1 MKKLLTVNIEL
12 KAITLILALLLWF
25 FVTLK
30 GQSEII
36 LELPLE
42 YKNIPKG
49 FELVKSSTNFVNISV
64 KGQERLIKNIGPKDV
79 SVYVDLTNARD
90 GETIVNLNKENVRVP
105 SSVTVNKL
113 TPAHII
119 IQLEETIMKVVQVR
133 PVIKGQPQKGFE
145 VTDTIVSP
153 EEITIEGYKRDLK
166 SVGFLETQPIN
177 IRNANA
183 TVERY
188 VSLVRKDKEIEHF
201 KDRVKVKVIIEKV
214 NQ

>member
-1 MKKLLTVNIEL
+1 MKKLLTDNMEL
-12 KAITLILALLLWF
+12 KAITLVLALLLWF

-30 GQSEII
+30 GQSDII

-49 FELVKSSTNFVNISV
+49 FELVNSSSNFVNISV
-64 KGQERLIKNIGPKDV
+64 KGQERLIKNIDPKDV
-79 SVYVDLTNARD
+79 SIYVDLSKAKN
-90 GETIVNLNKENVRVP
+90 GETIVHLSKENVKVP
-105 SSVTVNKL
+105 ASVTVNKI
-113 TPAHII
+113 TPAHVVIHM
-119 IQLEETIMKVVQVR
+119 EETIAKIVPVKV
-133 PVIKGQPQKGFE
+133 VIKGQPQRGFA

-166 SVGFLETQPIN
+166 NVSFIETQPIN

-188 VSLVRKDKEIEHF
+188 VSLVRKDKEMGNF
-201 KDRVKVKVIIEKV
+201 NDRVKVKLIIEKV
-214 NQ
+214 N